1 MYLGA
6 PRGLLIKSHSALCQ
20 LARLCDEGFSPPIFS
35 KTCTTRCWK
44 MMVVSVL
51 KRTSWCRTFV
61 LGFAGSVAT
70 AIATYGATLR
80 CAPYI
85 NVLLK
90 DIT

>member
-1 MYLGA
+1 
-6 PRGLLIKSHSALCQ
+6 
-20 LARLCDEGFSPPIFS
+20 
-35 KTCTTRCWK
+35 

-90 DIT
+90 DNASTAKACTYSSTCSFDLTIKLTCFYGSLNNL

>member
-1 MYLGA
+1 
-6 PRGLLIKSHSALCQ
+6 
-20 LARLCDEGFSPPIFS
+20 
-35 KTCTTRCWK
+35 

-90 DIT
+90 DKTSTAKASTYSPTCSFDLTIKLSSLYNSLNNL

>member
-1 MYLGA
+1 
-6 PRGLLIKSHSALCQ
+6 
-20 LARLCDEGFSPPIFS
+20 
-35 KTCTTRCWK
+35 

-90 DIT
+90 DTSCMGYPEHDHLNSRNGQTGLDILNLD